1 MYYPYLRAR
10 QFELIAWR
18 ELSAEEDF
26 SRYITPV
33 FEPVRQSANAL
44 NLANR
49 IFIENRCNPYLIVNP
64 LQGERP
70 GDSPYY
76 LDYFRGLGERS
87 FLPAFHYT
95 NNARYIS
102 NSIRQYS
109 LEQTMLICL
118 DNFEDNRSLRDLCE
132 NPAISHIMVLD
143 PYKHR
148 RLNNYLKELEKIYI
162 RLDDVFEKQVRNAD
176 YLDIPAHKLSEE
188 HLFFEEDGFDGFADF
203 TVLPSEFID
212 GGSTPRAVV
221 IHFSYINREQ
231 DNEIWI
237 RHFTSD
243 TNDSIAN
250 VQLKFAEAA
259 RKAVSFCNEQDLHNP
274 AISELENYVIGQRY
288 PGLGMVKKIS
298 IKNHLCVV
306 REFLGEEH

>member
-18 ELSAEEDF
+18 ELSADNSF
-26 SRYITPV
+26 PRFITPV
-33 FEPVRQSANAL
+33 FEPVRRSL
-44 NLANR
+44 NGLNIANR
-49 IFIENRCNPYLIVNP
+49 VFNENDCRTYLIVNP
-64 LQGERP
+64 LQGEVA
-70 GDSPYY
+70 GDG
-76 LDYFRGLGERS
+76 DYFLNYLNDLEDCS
-87 FLPAFHYT
+87 FQPAFHYT
-95 NNARYIS
+95 NNAGYILDKI
-102 NSIRQYS
+102 NNYP
-109 LEQTMLICL
+109 LEQVMLVCL
-118 DNFEDNRSLRDLCE
+118 DSFEDNQSLRELCS

-148 RLNNYLKELEKIYI
+148 RLNEYIHRLEKIYI

-176 YLDIPAHKLSEE
+176 YLDIPAHKFSEE
-188 HLFFEEDGFDGFADF
+188 HLFFNEYFNGFADF
-203 TVLPSEFID
+203 TVLPSDFVD

-221 IHFSYINREQ
+221 IHFSYINCDH

-259 RKAVSFCNEQDLHNP
+259 RKAVSFCYEHGLHNP
-274 AISELENYVIGQRY
+274 AIAELQNYVNEERY

-306 REFLGEEH
+306 RDYLMEVQ